1 MLYTIDSFFYL
12 FFKKLFIKT
21 KGSISNCINLNKK
34 SFLKSLFHNFILL
47 LVPSHNSCSDGVI
60 YMRRNKKERQRL
72 LKETIEK
79 TPFITDEELAE
90 KFEVSIQTIRL
101 DRLELSIPELR
112 ERIKHVAEQNLK
124 DEVRS
129 LPIDEVIGEIIDLNL
144 DESAI
149 SIFEVKKEHV
159 FSRNQIA
166 RGHHLFAQA
175 NSLAVAV
182 IDDELALT
190 KTANIRFTRQVKEN
204 ERVVAK
210 AKVKQIDHQKGRTF
224 IEVNSFVGKELVF
237 SGEFEMYRSKKHHKK
252 EGTQDE
258 TSD

>member
-1 MLYTIDSFFYL
+1 
-12 FFKKLFIKT
+12 
-21 KGSISNCINLNKK
+21 
-34 SFLKSLFHNFILL
+34 
-47 LVPSHNSCSDGVI
+47 
-60 YMRRNKKERQRL
+60 MRKNKKERQEL
-72 LKETIEK
+72 LQQTIRS

-112 ERIKHVAEQNLK
+112 ERIKSVAEQTLQ
-124 DEVRS
+124 DEVKS
-129 LPIDEVIGEIIDLNL
+129 LPIDEVIGEIVDLNL
-144 DESAI
+144 DEQAI
-149 SIFEVKKEHV
+149 SILEIKDEHV

-190 KTANIRFTRQVKEN
+190 AKASIRFSRQVKQG

-210 AKVKQIDHQKGRTF
+210 AKVMNLDKPKGWTAVA
-224 IEVNSFVGKELVF
+224 VNSYVSEELVF
-237 SGEFEMYRSKKHHKK
+237 SGTFEMYRSKQ
-252 EGTQDE
+252 T
-258 TSD
+258 